1 MITKLDPVNIT
12 RMVVS
17 GIIAGVELGI
27 NYFAMHSGLQTPEF
41 TALMAQ
47 NIVVFPTV
55 GYFTAKISAA
65 GVTESTANANT
76 SSSTVVK

>member
-41 TALMAQ
+41 TALMV
-47 NIVVFPTV
+47 I
-55 GYFTAKISAA
+55 ISAFPYPNFQDKIRLQFEGA
-65 GVTESTANANT
+65 LPLSYYQQVF
-76 SSSTVVK
+76 